1 MPSVPSS
8 SKSGA
13 SSPTAGCLAMRSTL
27 LGAVQRVEQSAQ
39 CQRARYVAD
48 LHLEHPV
55 VERRAA
61 AGSPRT
67 PPPPPPSR
75 RTPAAPGCGPAAPGS
90 AWPRPG
96 TGPCRPRSAPARAG
110 RRRTR
115 RRTPGPWRTGRRW
128 PCPPPPRAANPAMAV
143 SVTFTLR
150 LNGSVSP
157 RAPSR
162 VRWGRI
168 EVCTAWN
175 SCSGARAISSTLKV
189 KPASAA
195 PSAPP
200 SVALTSSGPAFRNV
214 CSASMITSTATAKP
228 VPLASE
234 NSGSPPGSMAAT
246 SSRWRASA
254 PASSSVI
261 GGRGRPRARERQ
273 RHHRQR
279 HDRRGGHAQRH
290 HRLALGD
297 AHRHGHGEQHP
308 RAGLH
313 QHQRAVQ
320 AEPAPAG
327 QEAAR
332 EVADRVGQHR
342 HDQHAVE
349 RGRAVEQ
356 VVLDRPLE
364 RQRGDHEHDAQ
375 DQLDRGR
382 HAQVLVAGGA
392 VGVALGDRA
401 RQQLLHRPVEHRHR
415 DEDRRPQQRDAAV
428 LGLGQVVRG
437 QREVAVG
444 DQPGGADPQR
454 QQRGPALIAAFLGF
468 GHGP

>member
-1 MPSVPSS
+1 
-8 SKSGA
+8 
-13 SSPTAGCLAMRSTL
+13 
-27 LGAVQRVEQSAQ
+27 
-39 CQRARYVAD
+39 
-48 LHLEHPV
+48 
-55 VERRAA
+55 
-61 AGSPRT
+61 
-67 PPPPPPSR
+67 
-75 RTPAAPGCGPAAPGS
+75 
-90 AWPRPG
+90 
-96 TGPCRPRSAPARAG
+96 
-110 RRRTR
+110 
-115 RRTPGPWRTGRRW
+115 
-128 PCPPPPRAANPAMAV
+128 MAV

-157 RAPSR
+157 RAPRR

-234 NSGSPPGSMAAT
+234 NSGSPPGSIAAT

-254 PASSSVI
+254 PASSSLM
-261 GGRGRPRARERQ
+261 GRAGARVRASASGTTARETIGAAAMPSATT
-273 RHHRQR
+273 
-279 HDRRGGHAQRH
+279 DRPSAMPTATATANSTR
-290 HRLALGD
+290 
-297 AHRHGHGEQHP
+297 EQ
-308 RAGLH
+308 ASISTS
-313 QHQRAVQ
+313 
-320 AEPAPAG
+320 APYSPNRRRPG
-327 QEAAR
+327 QESAR
-332 EVADRVGQHR
+332 EVADGIGQHG

-364 RQRGDHEHDAQ
+364 RQRGDHERDAE

-382 HAQVLVAGGA
+382 HAQVLVALRPA
-392 VGVALGDRA
+392 RVALGDRA
-401 RQQLLHRPVEHRHR
+401 RQQLLHRPVQHRHG
-415 DEDRRPQQRDAAV
+415 DEHRRPQQRDAAV

-444 DQPGGADPQR
+444 DQPGRPDAER
-454 QQRGPALIAAFLGF
+454 QQRRTALVAPFVGLG
-468 GHGP
+468 H